1 MTSTTRVSKDKCPRS
16 IQTRSISF
24 IFNKNFS
31 RLPCRTTKD
40 KRSHIFEKVVIVL
53 GKAKTDFGF
62 KSSFVSFSQ
71 QKKKKKDSEHARK
84 GREKLIVG
92 YFTQKAVL
100 NFHPL
105 FLLTFAGAYD
115 KFERT
120 ISLDC
125 RNNNQF
131 LKFLMTSQE
140 TFTTVVS
147 SLA

>member
-1 MTSTTRVSKDKCPRS
+1 MS
-16 IQTRSISF
+16 IQTPSKSF
-24 IFNKNFS
+24 IFNKNFT

-40 KRSHIFEKVVIVL
+40 KRRHIFKKVVIVL
-53 GKAKTDFGF
+53 GKVKTYFGF

-71 QKKKKKDSEHARK
+71 QKKKGRSEHARK
-84 GREKLIVG
+84 RREKLVVG

-105 FLLTFAGAYD
+105 FLLTFAGAYN

-125 RNNNQF
+125 RNNNQY